1 MTSATFVLTEPPV
14 PSPVRVRNARG
25 LYSAT
30 VHLTERPPAEG
41 AEGKTLCGIRGE
53 LGAAIDDLQW
63 WRPADPT
70 CRKCS
75 TAVDSKARFRR
86 EIR

>member
-1 MTSATFVLTEPPV
+1 MTSETFVLTEPPV
-14 PSPVRVRNARG
+14 PNPVRVLNARG

-30 VHLTERPPAEG
+30 VHLSEH
-41 AEGKTLCGIRGE
+41 EGKTLCGIVGQLDEAKHER
-53 LGAAIDDLQW
+53 QW

-75 TAVDSKARFRR
+75 TAVDSKARIKR